1 MLLTNRNSIFQPF
14 WPTGSGAG
22 RGVLSALDCAW
33 MIKQFC
39 SNHPPLACVRERENI
54 YKLLSG
60 TTNDT
65 LQKNHKLFT
74 IDPKTRYTAFDS
86 KKVSNISSL
95 HSLYDTDDKENA
107 DFSVLSPQQKEKET
121 TIVKRCRRSSSGGMI
136 LLKLIRF
143 SKIILSKNMLKCLG
157 ATFGL
162 RFDFFRF

>member
-1 MLLTNRNSIFQPF
+1 
-14 WPTGSGAG
+14 
-22 RGVLSALDCAW
+22 

-60 TTNDT
+60 TTNDS

-86 KKVSNISSL
+86 KKVSNMTSL

-107 DFSVLSPQQKEKET
+107 DFSVLSPQQKEKDIAT
-121 TIVKRCRRSSSGGMI
+121 VKRRRKSSSGGMI
-136 LLKLIRF
+136 DSKFIRIPLFFVTITEYYYATYLLFFI
-143 SKIILSKNMLKCLG
+143 NLKQKYLL
-157 ATFGL
+157 TF
-162 RFDFFRF
+162 

>member
-1 MLLTNRNSIFQPF
+1 
-14 WPTGSGAG
+14 
-22 RGVLSALDCAW
+22 

-60 TTNDT
+60 ITNDS

-86 KKVSNISSL
+86 KKVSNMTSL

-107 DFSVLSPQQKEKET
+107 DFSVLSPQQKEKDIAT
-121 TIVKRCRRSSSGGMI
+121 VKRRRKSSSGGMI
-136 LLKLIRF
+136 DSKFIRIPLFFVTITELLCHLSPIFYQSKTKIFINFLTCFPYICLI
-143 SKIILSKNMLKCLG
+143 
-157 ATFGL
+157 
-162 RFDFFRF
+162 